1 MFQIAGGSIGLGVNT
16 AIVLAGSSLAAGI
29 QTAFRVDTVLTL
41 CALAVSLAAVGRRLE
56 RSGDR
61 LGQQESHHLGR
72 TARGAVES
80 R

>member
-56 RSGDR
+56 RSN
-61 LGQQESHHLGR
+61 LSLSHQAHHR
-72 TARGAVES
+72 TIR
-80 R
+80 